1 MATLFGGPEGN
12 QHRSAIAIQMIA
24 QERKHRFSLI
34 IFKAVKP
41 QLYDVGDFTRAFDR
55 FGQLTRAL
63 HANRNANSG
72 RVAFHQTQRE
82 AMFVCFTQ
90 EARHRPDFRVK
101 TLVAQIAGRQFAS
114 LRYG

>member
-1 MATLFGGPEGN
+1 MATLFGRPEGN
-12 QHRSAIAIQMIA
+12 QHRSVIAIQMIA
-24 QERKHRFSLI
+24 QEREHRFSLV

-55 FGQLTRAL
+55 FRQLTRAL
-63 HANRNANSG
+63 HTNRSTNSG

-90 EARHRPDFRVK
+90 ETRHRPEFRVK

-114 LRYG
+114 LPSG